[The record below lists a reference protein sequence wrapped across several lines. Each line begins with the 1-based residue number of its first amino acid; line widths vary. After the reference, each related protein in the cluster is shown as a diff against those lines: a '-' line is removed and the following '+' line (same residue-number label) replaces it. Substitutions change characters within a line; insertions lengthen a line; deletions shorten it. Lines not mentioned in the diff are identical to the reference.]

1 MRRRG
6 RAGPTIGGGADE
18 AVVLLLD
25 QEAVNWDMLREQGA
39 DGDGCGGS
47 GWYNTVPVAS
57 RGSEG
62 NP

>member
-1 MRRRG
+1 M
-6 RAGPTIGGGADE
+6 
-18 AVVLLLD
+18 LLLD